1 MKRSAAAFAVILAL
15 CIVPASALA
24 SGNSTNQQYGGTVQS
39 VQDKNASRSTPATS
53 PTTSP
58 ATAQTSPSTVANT
71 TATRTASTGSLPF
84 TGLDVGGLAA
94 GAVVLLGAGL
104 MLRRVSSDRR

>member
-1 MKRSAAAFAVILAL
+1 MKRSAAAFAVILAM

-39 VQDKNASRSTPATS
+39 VQNKNASRSPKTSATS
-53 PTTSP
+53 PS
-58 ATAQTSPSTVANT
+58 TAATSPSTVANA
-71 TATRTASTGSLPF
+71 TATRSASTGSLPF

-104 MLRRVSSDRR
+104 MLRRASSDRR